1 MNKNK
6 KNDNI
11 YQKIKTSQNPKEFW
25 SKHFA
30 IFFLPFFSTI
40 FIKLRINPNVITLIM
55 IPLSFLSIFLSLFIQ
70 NFNLGL
76 FLISIIGIS
85 INLIDF
91 VDGAVARY
99 QKKTST
105 YGKYLDRL
113 CHYVANPSVFMS
125 YGLLATQ
132 NNLEFTGIVLILIT
146 FLDLYDVASKDNLHM
161 IKLEKKVFSYYS
173 KQEKIKLNFK
183 SLVSLIIRI
192 FFSSLTSIP
201 HIVFLLYPLFF
212 YFKKLFSIYVFLYL
226 IITSTKIFFRSK
238 NIYNNYI
245 KNE

>member
-6 KNDNI
+6 NNI

-25 SKHFA
+25 SKYFA
-30 IFFLPFFSTI
+30 IFFLPFLSTI
-40 FIKLRINPNVITLIM
+40 FIKLRINPNVITLMM
-55 IPLSFLSIFLSLFIQ
+55 IPLSFLSILLSLFIQ

-113 CHYVANPSVFMS
+113 CHYVANPAVFMS

-132 NNLEFTGIVLILIT
+132 NNLNFAGTVLILIT
-146 FLDLYDVASKDNLHM
+146 FLDIYDVASKDNLHM

-173 KQEKIKLNFK
+173 KQENIKLNFK

-226 IITSTKIFFRSK
+226 IITSIKIFFRSK
-238 NIYNNYI
+238 NIHNNYI